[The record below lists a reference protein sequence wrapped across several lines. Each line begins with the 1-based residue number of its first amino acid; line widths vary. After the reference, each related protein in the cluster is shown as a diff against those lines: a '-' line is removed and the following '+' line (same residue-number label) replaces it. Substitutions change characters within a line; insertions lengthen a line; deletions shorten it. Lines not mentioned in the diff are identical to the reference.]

1 MEFLGFLQ
9 LWVRVGEGDQDQDR
23 HQASVQW
30 RGEILEVFQNSD
42 DEPENRFPRWVA
54 LTFASTEP
62 AQDDQSS
69 AQGTPPPLHDLG
81 RVTESLRSEVA
92 SSRSKFSQIYY
103 LQRLGCFCLGNT
115 ARARRSRRRNT
126 KSEQISRIL
135 SQRRKIQTSEHEAN
149 SSFFFTLSALKLEYL
164 GTCSAFFFFFFQLT
178 RYCVVFKV
186 DKAMSGCR
194 RSKETE
200 ALKRGE
206 SSMEYSHIPSLL
218 GDVFEILVKWKN
230 PESERPK

>member
-1 MEFLGFLQ
+1 MEG
-9 LWVRVGEGDQDQDR
+9 WDSR
-23 HQASVQW
+23 SV
-30 RGEILEVFQNSD
+30 SD

-69 AQGTPPPLHDLG
+69 AQGTPPPLHALG

-135 SQRRKIQTSEHEAN
+135 SQRRKTQTSEHEDN
-149 SSFFFTLSALKLEYL
+149 SSFFFTLSELKLEYL
-164 GTCSAFFFFFFQLT
+164 GTCYAVFSNSSNWPGTVWCSRWT
-178 RYCVVFKV
+178 RQCLGADEAK
-186 DKAMSGCR
+186 KLKLL
-194 RSKETE
+194 KEVSLPWNIVIFPHCWGVS
-200 ALKRGE
+200 LK
-206 SSMEYSHIPSLL
+206 S
-218 GDVFEILVKWKN
+218 W
-230 PESERPK
+230 